1 MANSKAFH
9 SDLKFVCVLPLLRT
23 HVSWYAHPRSVL
35 ELLIII
41 MFNYFGYM
49 YNLFLDSDN
58 FQTLF
63 RPLCKTPLVLTGFQ
77 PSGLITSVWS
87 KLQAFWL
94 LLIDFVTLWWV
105 NLTCLFINFRFR
117 NRSELI
123 GLANSSTH
131 PPLIWLSVY
140 SDDIFNI
147 HLRAYRKDMPRSILC
162 QYPILM
168 SLSSLQVIHLTL
180 IVFKLAWVELWIW
193 FWLWLMLKMFLW
205 GFFCGANF

>member
-94 LLIDFVTLWWV
+94 LLIDFVTLW
-105 NLTCLFINFRFR
+105 
-117 NRSELI
+117 
-123 GLANSSTH
+123 
-131 PPLIWLSVY
+131 
-140 SDDIFNI
+140 
-147 HLRAYRKDMPRSILC
+147 KDMPRSILC

-168 SLSSLQVIHLTL
+168 SLSSLQEQQRSDWRMLMQLHS
-180 IVFKLAWVELWIW
+180 LWILVQKKKCPHRHQETSFITVYGIVKATERLQRIW
-193 FWLWLMLKMFLW
+193 IVHWCLQTQGLLSLD
-205 GFFCGANF
+205 